1 MLVCIVLTG
10 GGIRRRLT
18 DSDKGSNTNNT
29 ALMIGEKAAVLAA
42 EYLGIEL

>member
-1 MLVCIVLTG
+1 V
-10 GGIRRRLT
+10 RRLT
-18 DSDKGSNTNNT
+18 YAGSNTNNT